1 MKFGEDKLF
10 FIDLI
15 SKIQN
20 ITMSTIPAYHV
31 NRYDENQSLVKEA
44 SVLDKAYL
52 NVNITK
58 RICNMDI
65 CEYLKKMMVFRWV
78 EVDFID
84 CVLDRKTCEWSGR
97 VVNTVH

>member
-1 MKFGEDKLF
+1 AVGPPGKVFKRDIVINNQIQFEHMKFGEDKLF

-31 NRYDENQSLVKEA
+31 NRYDENQSLVKET
-44 SVLDKAYL
+44 SVVDKAYL

-65 CEYLKKMMVFRWV
+65 SESLK
-78 EVDFID
+78 
-84 CVLDRKTCEWSGR
+84 
-97 VVNTVH
+97 